1 MKYDRLSWVRWVK
14 YIIGY
19 IPAGARNALATRDQL
34 ERTTKTQRTQRLI
47 ASR

>member
-19 IPAGARNALATRDQL
+19 IPAGGRNALATR
-34 ERTTKTQRTQRLI
+34 ERVEGTTKTQRTQRLI
-47 ASR
+47 DPM